1 MGCFLRVCRLLLL
14 SYWLLCCLTRD
25 RMAPSGPSY
34 DRAPLAS
41 GLAAYQALGWFGRHF
56 HLGRLGPVVTCQ
68 RSVLQVLQAQM
79 SELNK
84 LPLVI
89 LSASLGLEAAAR
101 VEAPD
106 VPTCSRGSRRSPSV
120 LTGVKV
126 GLGPQSLR
134 LQMFNRP
141 PVPVNRL

>member
-1 MGCFLRVCRLLLL
+1 
-14 SYWLLCCLTRD
+14 
-25 RMAPSGPSY
+25 MAPSGPSY

-41 GLAAYQALGWFGRHF
+41 GHAAYQALGWFGRHF

-101 VEAPD
+101 VEAPGR
-106 VPTCSRGSRRSPSV
+106 PHLFPGKPPITFGAYRGQSRARSSEPPPPNVKPANSPSRSDMKDE
-120 LTGVKV
+120 L
-126 GLGPQSLR
+126 SNIDNSD
-134 LQMFNRP
+134 F
-141 PVPVNRL
+141 